1 MIFLLLPTY
10 PISTSTV
17 TSSFTEKKKSAV
29 SKTLFFSFHLRCC
42 KNENL
47 WWFSPYPVNTTIIW
61 PTTDRIPHSLIFKRM
76 QIKRIAD
83 NIRAFSFLLTNW
95 NKEPDEE
102 RIYRWTE
109 FFHKLDNKKWK
120 MRTGARAT
128 KQNYISIYISLYMKT
143 FLKTGHNFFGQFAL
157 NWMKNN
163 TIWCINTF
171 IKSSLGLPSER
182 TFSRALLRNIFDIF
196 KYVFLFVLDLSSRV
210 ALIN

>member
-17 TSSFTEKKKSAV
+17 TSSSSEKKSAV

-61 PTTDRIPHSLIFKRM
+61 PTNDRIPHSLIFKRM

-83 NIRAFSFLLTNW
+83 NIHAFSFLLTNL
-95 NKEPDEE
+95 NKEPDED

-109 FFHKLDNKKWK
+109 FFHKLDKKKWK

-128 KQNYISIYISLYMKT
+128 KQNYISIYIYLYMKT
-143 FLKTGHNFFGQFAL
+143 FLKTGVYIRFFTQHIYVYIYTRFQKGFHTETYIDRYIL
-157 NWMKNN
+157 
-163 TIWCINTF
+163 
-171 IKSSLGLPSER
+171 L
-182 TFSRALLRNIFDIF
+182 FSCTCARVHLHLLLYYCMFF
-196 KYVFLFVLDLSSRV
+196 W
-210 ALIN
+210 

>member
-10 PISTSTV
+10 PISTSSV
-17 TSSFTEKKKSAV
+17 TSSFSGKKISGFENP
-29 SKTLFFSFHLRCC
+29 SFFFFFFSFHLRCC

-61 PTTDRIPHSLIFKRM
+61 PTTERIPHSLIFKRM
-76 QIKRIAD
+76 QIKWIAD

-95 NKEPDEE
+95 YKEPHEE

-128 KQNYISIYISLYMKT
+128 KQNFISIFISLYVKT
-143 FLKTGHNFFGQFAL
+143 FLKTG
-157 NWMKNN
+157 
-163 TIWCINTF
+163 
-171 IKSSLGLPSER
+171 
-182 TFSRALLRNIFDIF
+182 
-196 KYVFLFVLDLSSRV
+196 V
-210 ALIN
+210 

>member
-1 MIFLLLPTY
+1 MVMIK
-10 PISTSTV
+10 STSMNLV
-17 TSSFTEKKKSAV
+17 NVLVRFNQLLWYFCSFPHIQYRHPPSHLPPPKKKKKSAV

-143 FLKTGHNFFGQFAL
+143 FLKTGV
-157 NWMKNN
+157 
-163 TIWCINTF
+163 CIMINSSKISIHRF
-171 IKSSLGLPSER
+171 IATTLFRVVKEWPHSSG
-182 TFSRALLRNIFDIF
+182 NIYD
-196 KYVFLFVLDLSSRV
+196 
-210 ALIN
+210 

>member
-1 MIFLLLPTY
+1 MYDPLIMVMIK
-10 PISTSTV
+10 STSMNLV
-17 TSSFTEKKKSAV
+17 NVLVRFNQLLWYFCSFPHIQYRHPPSHLPPPKKKKSAV

-76 QIKRIAD
+76 QIKWIAD

-95 NKEPDEE
+95 YKEPHQE

-128 KQNYISIYISLYMKT
+128 KQNYISIFIFLYMKT
-143 FLKTGHNFFGQFAL
+143 FLKTG
-157 NWMKNN
+157 
-163 TIWCINTF
+163 
-171 IKSSLGLPSER
+171 
-182 TFSRALLRNIFDIF
+182 
-196 KYVFLFVLDLSSRV
+196 V
-210 ALIN
+210 